1 MKGLSKV
8 LSIVLILGAVLGFYG
23 GAVNIKDV
31 LACQDYWEEQGEITD
46 ENLGKL
52 EDGIAQLE
60 ENEEAYVQGVADY
73 EKGQADLAA
82 GKQEL
87 AEGKA
92 TLTAKTKELNDG
104 KATLAAKTKELNDG
118 KATFASKTKELNQ
131 GKATLAASKET
142 IANGETQLAA
152 LAPLETAMADY
163 QSGLT
168 TLGYSSKYNEAK
180 DALTD
185 QSSGV
190 LVKIKAYG
198 NYVKQVGE
206 QLINGAASM
215 EEGQEKTAQIKKG
228 ESLKASGQGL
238 IDNVNEFSTNQ
249 DLVAAP
255 VGGFAKRLDS
265 SDSTSFTSILTS
277 LNNASVPSAG
287 DYLNLCNNWFKNK
300 YTPINPTTSAY
311 ATLQASGAGIVGN
324 ILDAGLI
331 TDAEQKAA
339 LSSYRTASN
348 ITAPEVILK
357 LSSVFTQVQQGI
369 DAKKQELA
377 DGKAQVEAAEKTIA
391 DGEKQLAAAGKTIA
405 DGEVQLAAGEKKIA
419 DGEKQLAAGK
429 VTLANGEATVADG
442 EKQLAEGEAKLAE
455 YEDGEAQ
462 LMAGLDTLLASETYS
477 GLKSIKARLGKN
489 FSYMQDNNK
498 NLDLEKASL
507 AVQTGRDFSAD
518 SSVKI
523 TKEIKTRAIGQ
534 GVGLFGA
541 VLALVAGIVGLSK
554 KNKTAGI
561 LALLAAVSAIAG
573 IVVFNGAGFEM
584 SEIAGST
591 LTGMSAIYA
600 MVVVAVAGVLGGI
613 AHLSIK
619 KDAE

>member
-118 KATFASKTKELNQ
+118 KAT
-131 GKATLAASKET
+131 LAASAQT
-142 IANGETQLAA
+142 IANGEKQLKA
-152 LAPLETAMADY
+152 LEPLEQGMAAF
-163 QSGLT
+163 QSQLS
-168 TLGYSSKYNEAK
+168 TLGYSTAYQS
-180 DALTD
+180 ALTESKSLLS
-185 QSSGV
+185 Q
-190 LVKIKAYG
+190 INTYG
-198 NYVKQVGE
+198 QTVKQTGE
-206 QLINGAASM
+206 GIKSQAEQIADETTKEATKKA
-215 EEGQEKTAQIKKG
+215 GQALVDAG
-228 ESLKASGQGL
+228 DGL
-238 IDNVNEFSTNQ
+238 IANVNAFSTNAQ
-249 DLVAAP
+249 LVAGP
-255 VGGFAKRLDS
+255 VGGFASRYTAASTDPAGAGIKAILDQIIVGCG
-265 SDSTSFTSILTS
+265 DNQNLATLKNGATNLETSCGTWLTQ
-277 LNNASVPSAG
+277 NYA
-287 DYLNLCNNWFKNK
+287 
-300 YTPINPTTSAY
+300 PINPAPTGDSQTDKY
-311 ATLQASGAGIVGN
+311 ATLRTSAATLVSN
-324 ILDAGLI
+324 ILTYGLI
-331 TDAEQKAA
+331 TDEAQKTVLTKYTTADNINA
-339 LSSYRTASN
+339 PDIVVTLSG
-348 ITAPEVILK
+348 
-357 LSSVFTQVQQGI
+357 VFTKVQQGI

-377 DGKAQVEAAEKTIA
+377 NGKAQYAA
-391 DGEKQLAAAGKTIA
+391 GEKQIA

-419 DGEKQLAAGK
+419 DGEKQLAEGK

>member
-104 KATLAAKTKELNDG
+104 KATLAASAK
-118 KATFASKTKELNQ
+118 
-131 GKATLAASKET
+131 T
-142 IANGETQLAA
+142 IANGEAA
-152 LAPLETAMADY
+152 LKKLEKLEQAMAAFQNSDGMKAY
-163 QSGLT
+163 SA
-168 TLGYSSKYNEAK
+168 GYANALNASKELLN
-180 DALTD
+180 
-185 QSSGV
+185 
-190 LVKIKAYG
+190 KIKAYG
-198 NYVKQVGE
+198 DTLVSTGNTLKTNGNALIAQATTKATGEGYV
-206 QLINGAASM
+206 
-215 EEGQEKTAQIKKG
+215 
-228 ESLKASGQGL
+228 ASGDSLVSAGEGL
-238 IDNVNEFSTNQ
+238 LKNVNAFSTNDQ
-249 DLVAAP
+249 LKNAP
-255 VGGFAKRLDS
+255 VYGFKLRLDAKDTSDPNNPDLGFLAILDSVSTALKDKTDEGSKALKDSADGLVRACKDWEDNTSYQYYYNAIQS
-265 SDSTSFTSILTS
+265 SDTAAKTLAGYEAPIL
-277 LNNASVPSAG
+277 
-287 DYLNLCNNWFKNK
+287 K
-300 YTPINPTTSAY
+300 
-311 ATLQASGAGIVGN
+311 N
-324 ILDAGLI
+324 ILDNGLI
-331 TDAEQKAA
+331 SDTDTANA
-339 LSSYRTASN
+339 LKDYATESN
-348 ITAPEVILK
+348 ITLPDNIMMI
-357 LSSVFTQVQQGI
+357 SNVFTQVQQGI

-377 DGKAQVEAAEKTIA
+377 NGKAQY
-391 DGEKQLAAAGKTIA
+391 
-405 DGEVQLAAGEKKIA
+405 AAGEKKIA

>member
-104 KATLAAKTKELNDG
+104 KATLAASAK
-118 KATFASKTKELNQ
+118 
-131 GKATLAASKET
+131 T
-142 IANGETQLAA
+142 IANGEAA
-152 LAPLETAMADY
+152 LKKLEKLEQAMAAFQNSDGMKAY
-163 QSGLT
+163 SA
-168 TLGYSSKYNEAK
+168 GYATALNASKELLN
-180 DALTD
+180 
-185 QSSGV
+185 
-190 LVKIKAYG
+190 KIKAYG
-198 NYVKQVGE
+198 NTLVSTGNTLITNGNDLITRADAMEDTNSAKATTKATGEAYV
-206 QLINGAASM
+206 
-215 EEGQEKTAQIKKG
+215 
-228 ESLKASGQGL
+228 ASGDSLVSAGEGL
-238 IDNVNEFSTNQ
+238 LKNVNAFSTNDQ
-249 DLVAAP
+249 LKNAP
-255 VGGFAKRLDS
+255 VYGFKLRLDANDTSDPNNPDLGFLAILDSVSTALDGKTDDGSKALKANADGLVTECNAWKNNTSYQYYYNAIQS
-265 SDSTSFTSILTS
+265 SDTAAKTLAGYEAPIL
-277 LNNASVPSAG
+277 
-287 DYLNLCNNWFKNK
+287 
-300 YTPINPTTSAY
+300 
-311 ATLQASGAGIVGN
+311 QN
-324 ILDAGLI
+324 ILAAGLI
-331 TDAEQKAA
+331 TDTAKATA
-339 LSSYRTASN
+339 LTPYATASYITLPDN
-348 ITAPEVILK
+348 IMMI
-357 LSSVFTQVQQGI
+357 SNVFTQVQQGI

-377 DGKAQVEAAEKTIA
+377 NGKAQY
-391 DGEKQLAAAGKTIA
+391 
-405 DGEVQLAAGEKKIA
+405 AAGEKKIA